1 MIYGTLTEGVLTI
14 APKMITIGE
23 YNVWNATEQQYRSLG
38 YKPVQYAEPPE
49 PPEGY
54 DYEFAW
60 EEDDDEIVQTY
71 ELIPIP
77 ESELTPEEALDFLF
91 GGES

>member
-1 MIYGTLTEGVLTI
+1 MIYGTLTEGVLTL

-23 YNVWNATEQQYRSLG
+23 YNVWNGTEQQYRSLG

-60 EEDDDEIVQTY
+60 TETDTEIVQTY
-71 ELIPIP
+71 ELV
-77 ESELTPEEALDFLF
+77 EHELTNDEILAILLGEGDEE
-91 GGES
+91 

>member
-1 MIYGTLTEGVLTI
+1 MYGTLTEGVLTL

-71 ELIPIP
+71 ELVEHEPTADEILAII
-77 ESELTPEEALDFLF
+77 LGEEGSD
-91 GGES
+91 E

>member
-1 MIYGTLTEGVLTI
+1 MYGKLTEGVLTL
-14 APKMITIGE
+14 APKMITIDGF
-23 YNVWNATEQQYRSLG
+23 NIWNATEQQYRSLG

-54 DYEFAW
+54 DYELAW

-71 ELIPIP
+71 TLVEH
-77 ESELTPEEALDFLF
+77 ELTNDEILAILLGEGDEE
-91 GGES
+91 

>member
-1 MIYGTLTEGVLTI
+1 MIYGTLTEGVLTL

-38 YKPVQYAEPPE
+38 YKPVQYADPPE

-60 EEDDDEIVQTY
+60 TETETEIVQTY
-71 ELIPIP
+71 TLVEH
-77 ESELTPEEALDFLF
+77 ELTNDEILAILLGE
-91 GGES
+91 GGEE

>member
-1 MIYGTLTEGVLTI
+1 MIYGTLTEGVLTL
-14 APKMITIGE
+14 APKMITIDGF
-23 YNVWNATEQQYRSLG
+23 NVWNGTEQQYRSLG

-71 ELIPIP
+71 TLVEHD
-77 ESELTPEEALDFLF
+77 LTNDEILAILLGE
-91 GGES
+91 GGEE

>member
-1 MIYGTLTEGVLTI
+1 MNDYGKFINGALTL
-14 APKMITIGE
+14 APKKITIGDF
-23 YNVWNATEQQYRSLG
+23 NIWNGTEQQYRSLG

-71 ELIPIP
+71 TLVEHEP
-77 ESELTPEEALDFLF
+77 TPEEILAILL
-91 GGES
+91 GEGEEE

>member
-14 APKMITIGE
+14 APKMITIGGF
-23 YNVWNATEQQYRSLG
+23 NIWNGTEQQYRSLG
-38 YKPVQYAEPPE
+38 YKPVIYATPPE

-71 ELIPIP
+71 TLVEHD
-77 ESELTPEEALDFLF
+77 LTNDEILAILLGEGEE
-91 GGES
+91 E

>member
-1 MIYGTLTEGVLTI
+1 MIYGTLTEGVLTL

-60 EEDDDEIVQTY
+60 TETETEIVQTY
-71 ELIPIP
+71 TLVEH
-77 ESELTPEEALDFLF
+77 ELTNDEILAILLGE
-91 GGES
+91 GGEE

>member
-14 APKMITIGE
+14 AQKMITIGGF
-23 YNVWNATEQQYRSLG
+23 NIWNGTEQQYRSLG
-38 YKPVQYAEPPE
+38 YKPVQYADPPE

-60 EEDDDEIVQTY
+60 TETDTEIVQTY
-71 ELIPIP
+71 TLVEPD
-77 ESELTPEEALDFLF
+77 LTNDEILAILLGE
-91 GGES
+91 GGEE

>member
-1 MIYGTLTEGVLTI
+1 MRYAKLNGGEIDF
-14 APKMITIGE
+14 APKMITIGGF
-23 YNVWNATEQQYRSLG
+23 NIWNATEQQYSSLG
-38 YKPVQYAEPPE
+38 YKPVQYADPPE

-71 ELIPIP
+71 TLVEH
-77 ESELTPEEALDFLF
+77 ELTNDEILAILLGE
-91 GGES
+91 GGEE

>member
-1 MIYGTLTEGVLTI
+1 MKYGTLTEGVLTL

-71 ELIPIP
+71 TLVEH
-77 ESELTPEEALDFLF
+77 SLTNDEILAILLGEGDEE
-91 GGES
+91 

>member
-1 MIYGTLTEGVLTI
+1 MIYGILAEGVLTI
-14 APKMITIGE
+14 APKMITIDGF
-23 YNVWNATEQQYRSLG
+23 NVWNATEQQYRSLG

-71 ELIPIP
+71 TLVEH
-77 ESELTPEEALDFLF
+77 ELTNDEILAILLGEGDEE
-91 GGES
+91 

>member
-1 MIYGTLTEGVLTI
+1 MTYGTLTEGVLTI

-38 YKPVQYAEPPE
+38 YKPVQYADPPE

-60 EEDDDEIVQTY
+60 EEVNDEIVQTY
-71 ELIPIP
+71 TLVEH
-77 ESELTPEEALDFLF
+77 ELTNDEILAILLGE
-91 GGES
+91 GGEE

>member
-1 MIYGTLTEGVLTI
+1 MIYGTLTEGVLTL

-71 ELIPIP
+71 TLVEH
-77 ESELTPEEALDFLF
+77 ELTNDEILAILLGEGDEE
-91 GGES
+91 

>member
-14 APKMITIGE
+14 AQKMITIGGF
-23 YNVWNATEQQYRSLG
+23 NIWNGTEQQYRSLG

-71 ELIPIP
+71 TLVEH
-77 ESELTPEEALDFLF
+77 ELTNDEILAILLGEGDEE
-91 GGES
+91 

>member
-1 MIYGTLTEGVLTI
+1 MTYGTLTEGVLKI
-14 APKMITIGE
+14 APKMITIDGF
-23 YNVWNATEQQYRSLG
+23 NVWNATEAQYRSLG

-71 ELIPIP
+71 ELVEHEP
-77 ESELTPEEALDFLF
+77 TPDEALDFLF
-91 GGES
+91 GCES

>member
-1 MIYGTLTEGVLTI
+1 MIYGTLTDGVLTI

-38 YKPVQYAEPPE
+38 YKPVQYADLPE

-60 EEDDDEIVQTY
+60 EEVDDEIVQTY
-71 ELIPIP
+71 TLVEH
-77 ESELTPEEALDFLF
+77 ELTNDEILAILLGEGEE
-91 GGES
+91 E

>member
-1 MIYGTLTEGVLTI
+1 MIYGRLSDGNLI
-14 APKMITIGE
+14 YAPKCIEIGGWKI
-23 YNVWNATEQQYRSLG
+23 WNGTAEQYASLG
-38 YKPVQYAEPPE
+38 YKPVQYADPPE

-71 ELIPIP
+71 ELV
-77 ESELTPEEALDFLF
+77 EHELTNDEILAILLGE
-91 GGES
+91 GGEE

>member
-1 MIYGTLTEGVLTI
+1 MYGKLYNGQLI
-14 APKMITIGE
+14 PAPKKITIGE

-60 EEDDDEIVQTY
+60 TETDTEIVQTY
-71 ELIPIP
+71 ELV
-77 ESELTPEEALDFLF
+77 EHELTNDEILAILLGEGEE
-91 GGES
+91 E

>member
-14 APKMITIGE
+14 AQKMITIGGF
-23 YNVWNATEQQYRSLG
+23 NIWNGTEQQYRSLG

-49 PPEGY
+49 PPDGY

-71 ELIPIP
+71 TLVEH
-77 ESELTPEEALDFLF
+77 ELTNDEILAILLGEGDEE
-91 GGES
+91 

>member
-1 MIYGTLTEGVLTI
+1 MIYGTLTEGVLTL
-14 APKMITIGE
+14 APKMITIDGF
-23 YNVWNATEQQYRSLG
+23 NVWNATEQQYRSLG

-60 EEDDDEIVQTY
+60 EDVGDEIVQTY
-71 ELIPIP
+71 TLVEH
-77 ESELTPEEALDFLF
+77 ELTNDEILAILLGEGEE
-91 GGES
+91 E

>member
-14 APKMITIGE
+14 APKMITIGGF
-23 YNVWNATEQQYRSLG
+23 NIWNATEQQYRSLG
-38 YKPVQYAEPPE
+38 YKPVQYADPPE

-60 EEDDDEIVQTY
+60 TETDTEIVQTY
-71 ELIPIP
+71 TLVEPD
-77 ESELTPEEALDFLF
+77 LTNDEILAILLGE
-91 GGES
+91 GGEE